1 MSQYLTG
8 ERIARDGKSIKST
21 VSSSQET
28 EQNFVSLVS
37 VFSQHRTLILK
48 VGVLENHQTS
58 DIPVVQE
65 LLNQFEI
72 TPTVVTDDAWHCQ
85 KNTVPTIVESGN
97 SYVITV
103 KPNQP
108 KLYASIVKQTQMTK
122 PRSSWSWTQTGHGH
136 EVKCRL
142 QVYPAPTEMQSSWTG
157 LQRVISVNRRGERD
171 GKSFDTTTY
180 YISSETSRA
189 YIFAPTLRGHRQREN
204 HRHWVKE
211 VIFKE
216 DHCGIRLPKQA
227 ATLGVFRNF
236 AFNLLVL
243 EGFHSLY
250 LWDTN
255 RHRPEWSIMG
265 DDNYPHRKILHSRH
279 QLTVLTIYMNYK
291 YIFYFE
297 TALPSRGVIAIFLP
311 ICSS

>member
-1 MSQYLTG
+1 
-8 ERIARDGKSIKST
+8 
-21 VSSSQET
+21 
-28 EQNFVSLVS
+28 
-37 VFSQHRTLILK
+37 
-48 VGVLENHQTS
+48 
-58 DIPVVQE
+58 VVQE

-72 TPTVVTDDAWHCQ
+72 TPTVFTLDALHCQ
-85 KNTVPTIVESGN
+85 KKTVPTIVENGN

-108 KLYASIVKQTQMTK
+108 KWYASMVKQTPTTK

-142 QVYPAPTEMQSSWTG
+142 KVYSAPTPRQSPWAG
-157 LQRVISVNRRGERD
+157 LQQVRSRHRQGEREN
-171 GKSFDTTTY
+171 KFFSTTTY
-180 YISSETSRA
+180 YLTKESRQA
-189 YIFAPTLRGHRQREN
+189 YALAQIIRGHRKIEN
-204 HRHWVKE
+204 HLHWVKD

-227 ATLGVFRNF
+227 ATLGVCRHF

-255 RHRPEWSIMG
+255 RHRPEWSIME
-265 DDNYPHRKILHSRH
+265 DDNYTHRKILYSGH
-279 QLTVLTIYMNYK
+279 QLIVLTIYLYELQ
-291 YIFYFE
+291 IYF
-297 TALPSRGVIAIFLP
+297 LL
-311 ICSS
+311 